1 MINNTKL
8 ILFVLTFISINAF
21 SQTET
26 CTANNPYEEKDGLL
40 TIEMESGTRS
50 NPNWKIGT
58 EADPN
63 LPGSTISY
71 LFWDGNESFSRLSN
85 AQITYN
91 IKINNPGTYRFLW
104 RGRIGFGDSRGEH
117 NDAWLRIVADDFF
130 AERRIGGTLEGT
142 VEPTPNCN
150 TNSDRECPEGAKVAG
165 YFKAFMNVSPTNAP
179 DQRWRFVTN
188 TNDGVAHNFIK
199 ATFNEAGNYSIIVD
213 ARSSFF
219 FIDKM
224 VLFREGV
231 SGATALNLSNPE
243 SACVNTSLSVN
254 DNAINNISVYPNP
267 SNNKINITN
276 LPVNTSLVLKNVQG
290 AIIRTIKYS
299 DTNTSIDISNL
310 ANGIYFISSL
320 GKANFFAKKII
331 KN

>member
-40 TIEMESGTRS
+40 TIEMESGIRS
-50 NPNWKIGT
+50 NSNWKIGT

-71 LFWDGNESFSRLSN
+71 LFWDGPQSFNALSG
-85 AQITYN
+85 APITYN
-91 IKINNPGTYRFLW
+91 IKINTPGTYRFAW
-104 RGRIGFGDSRGEH
+104 RMRVGFGDSPGEH
-117 NDAWLRIVADDFF
+117 NDAWLKIDADDFF
-130 AERRIGGTLEGT
+130 GIR
-142 VEPTPNCN
+142 N
-150 TNSDRECPEGAKVAG
+150 GAKVYPRPFCTTNNLTCARG
-165 YFKAFMNVSPTNAP
+165 SSTQGFMKAFGNRL
-179 DQRWRFVTN
+179 DWGFVTN
-188 TNDGVAHNFIK
+188 TNDEVAHRVFV
-199 ATFNEAGNYSIIVD
+199 TFNEPGLHTVTID
-213 ARSSFF
+213 ARSSFC

-224 VLFREGV
+224 VFQLRGV
-231 SGATALNLSNPE
+231 NNSIAHNLNNPE

-254 DNAINNISVYPNP
+254 DNAINNINVYPNP
-267 SNNKINITN
+267 SNDKINITN

-320 GKANFFAKKII
+320 DKANFFAKKII